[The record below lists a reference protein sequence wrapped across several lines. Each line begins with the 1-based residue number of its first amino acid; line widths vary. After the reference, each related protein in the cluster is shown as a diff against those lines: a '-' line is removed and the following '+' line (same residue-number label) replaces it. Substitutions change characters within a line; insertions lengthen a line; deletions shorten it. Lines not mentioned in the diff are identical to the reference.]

1 MEYLVKDKKLEL
13 KYEAGKGAWT
23 YHIQIPNTKHIVGK
37 WGTLKV
43 SGTIDNYKID
53 SINLFTISGQDKL
66 ISINSKIRKSI
77 NKSGGDI
84 VNVTLFLL
92 NSKKQ
97 ITENEII
104 ETFKDSGVLKAFNKI
119 AKDEREEI
127 MIKITS
133 LKSEDKQVKMILKYI
148 DQLSKW
154 KRVILSKYNP
164 FTFISAPLTNE
175 RCNNNAMIEL
185 LIIRK
190 TLLIYNSGIK
200 TKDTKIIIV
209 FW

>member
-148 DQLSKW
+148 DQLSK
-154 KRVILSKYNP
+154 
-164 FTFISAPLTNE
+164 
-175 RCNNNAMIEL
+175 
-185 LIIRK
+185 
-190 TLLIYNSGIK
+190 
-200 TKDTKIIIV
+200 
-209 FW
+209 